1 MSDVE
6 VDVKPNSDDGEIYQS
21 PDEKLSLEDNQVS
34 TSDDYTGYY
43 VVTSCGL
50 VVLCLIS
57 LIGYRHIMHKNL
69 ERGVDCSKSSTG
81 LGNESRY
88 SNYMEAQGLENKSH
102 SLNDMEAQETTVML
116 TRSP

>member
-1 MSDVE
+1 MRDVE
-6 VDVKPNSDDGEIYQS
+6 VDVKSNSDDGETYQS
-21 PDEKLSLEDNQVS
+21 PDEKLSLENNQVS

-43 VVTSCGL
+43 IVTSCGL
-50 VVLCLIS
+50 VVLCLVS

-81 LGNESRY
+81 LGNESHY
-88 SNYMEAQGLENKSH
+88 SNYMEAQDLENEYH
-102 SLNDMEAQETTVML
+102 SSNDMEAQETTVML